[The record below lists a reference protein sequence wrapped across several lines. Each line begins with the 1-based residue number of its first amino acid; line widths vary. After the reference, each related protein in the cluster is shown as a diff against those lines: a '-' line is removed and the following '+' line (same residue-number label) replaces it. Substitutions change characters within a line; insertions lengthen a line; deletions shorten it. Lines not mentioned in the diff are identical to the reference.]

1 MGGATREG
9 RRGERGAAQRERDGA
24 VREAWRD
31 ERGGGATREGGVT
44 R

>member
-9 RRGERGAAQRERDGA
+9 RRGERGAEQQERDGA

>member
-1 MGGATREG
+1 MREG
-9 RRGERGAAQRERDGA
+9 RRGNRGAAQRERDGA
-24 VREAWRD
+24 AREVWHD

>member
-1 MGGATREG
+1 MGNAMREG
-9 RRGERGAAQRERDGA
+9 WGGERGAAQRERDGA
-24 VREAWRD
+24 VRKVWRD